1 MICIW
6 RYDDLCSL
14 ASGYPSSSISYHC
27 HSFYLQQPR
36 TTPPTCHWLSI
47 PDPSGPIPHPC
58 GGSLFILHC
67 TTPEEWITNQLL
79 CILSSRSQQQ
89 SRPPQP
95 QLSPIKISWLCIH
108 ANIHVHA
115 TNTSLHSWTN
125 NLVIISE

>member
-1 MICIW
+1 MMTYVLLRLVIPLHPLVII
-6 RYDDLCSL
+6 
-14 ASGYPSSSISYHC
+14 ATPSIYSN
-27 HSFYLQQPR
+27 PEP
-36 TTPPTCHWLSI
+36 PPTCHWLSI

-89 SRPPQP
+89 SRPPQH

-115 TNTSLHSWTN
+115 TNTSLHSWSN
-125 NLVIISE
+125 DLVIISE